1 MTQPKARWKKNP
13 MGKFCGMKRG
23 VTYMSCLEVRMDQR
37 LGYRWVIYKLYP
49 FISIYIGGW
58 NIFFWKNKR
67 KEVGIPWDVKITMKI
82 YEHFPPFGMIC
93 FFLGSFFQASILSK
107 SKLEDCFWV
116 GLIPSFFLG
125 ALRKDN
131 SPFPSFEELG
141 SIYFFQLWGWKTKNN
156 STNYTEELPEV
167 SCLFSFPFL
176 LEGEAIIFPKMVWK
190 SRSQIQNLL
199 IL

>member
-116 GLIPSFFLG
+116 GLIPSFFWVHWG
-125 ALRKDN
+125 KIIVHSQVLRSWAPYK
-131 SPFPSFEELG
+131 
-141 SIYFFQLWGWKTKNN
+141 IFQLWGWQTKNN
-156 STNYTEELPEV
+156 LPTTRKNCPKFHALFLSP
-167 SCLFSFPFL
+167 SCLPAWGRRSHYFS
-176 LEGEAIIFPKMVWK
+176 
-190 SRSQIQNLL
+190 QNGPRK
-199 IL
+199 